1 MSSRPVMPAIL
12 RVLLGIAVV
21 AAAVVAIVAAWGE
34 AGGAPLST
42 ILGVVL
48 FVVVF
53 AAGGLAI
60 RGSSRGIWWG
70 ALAVLWVVLLRSTE
84 SAEYLALPLIAL
96 AAATEP
102 LMPVL
107 FAAVAVVALASAI
120 AATPAGIAAAGIF
133 AAGVVVAVLAG
144 LGYRRLAAPSSA
156 TQ

>member
-1 MSSRPVMPAIL
+1 MRSGPLVPAIL
-12 RVLLGIAVV
+12 RAVLVVAVVV
-21 AAAVVAIVAAWGE
+21 AAVATIVAAWGE
-34 AGGAPLST
+34 AGGAPLNT

-48 FVVVF
+48 FVLVF

-60 RGSSRGIWWG
+60 RRSSRGIWWG

-107 FAAVAVVALASAI
+107 FAAVVVVALASAI
-120 AATPAGIAAAGIF
+120 AATPAGVAGAGIF
-133 AAGVVVAVLAG
+133 AAAVVVALLAG
-144 LGYRRLAAPSSA
+144 AGYRRLVAAPA
-156 TQ
+156 A

>member
-1 MSSRPVMPAIL
+1 MV
-12 RVLLGIAVV
+12 AVV
-21 AAAVVAIVAAWGE
+21 AAAVATIVAAWGE
-34 AGGAPLST
+34 AGGAPLNA

-60 RGSSRGIWWG
+60 RGTSRGIWWA

-120 AATPAGIAAAGIF
+120 AATPAGVAGAGIF
-133 AAGVVVAVLAG
+133 AVAVAIAMLAG
-144 LGYRRLAAPSSA
+144 LGYRRLVTARGE
-156 TQ
+156 